1 MFDYRD
7 LVSYVLQVFHKSVDP
22 EKTPS
27 FDAEMEITDIIKRA
41 TLDGR
46 TNVPIKLVSNLSAK
60 NPLVA
65 VYTTQPVL
73 AALAHFVETPTL
85 HRLVVLEKTDGVDK
99 FVGVLSQSRVC
110 MLLAEKFGR
119 MARKVGD
126 VAAGEVQFPA
136 GEKSLK
142 ELGLVKAERVY
153 TVDMNDPVSMDLF
166 AFTLQV
172 IASDD
177 ILDRSFS
184 QVLEALQTM
193 QTNHISSVAIVDK
206 THGMHTQLQGSIS
219 MTDIKE
225 ILATRGGWRHLYDP
239 SFRFFAQLRN
249 MQGLETGSDRVPLFT
264 VHPSTPLIVA
274 VEKMS
279 ATRTHRVWI
288 VSEGSA
294 AGGRSGDVVG
304 VLELSDVMPILLA
317 ACE

>member
-1 MFDYRD
+1 
-7 LVSYVLQVFHKSVDP
+7 
-22 EKTPS
+22 
-27 FDAEMEITDIIKRA
+27 
-41 TLDGR
+41 
-46 TNVPIKLVSNLSAK
+46 
-60 NPLVA
+60 
-65 VYTTQPVL
+65 
-73 AALAHFVETPTL
+73 
-85 HRLVVLEKTDGVDK
+85 
-99 FVGVLSQSRVC
+99 
-110 MLLAEKFGR
+110 MLLAERFGR

-126 VAAGEVQFPA
+126 VTAGEVQFPP
-136 GEKSLK
+136 GEKSLQ

-153 TVDMNDPVSMDLF
+153 TVDMNDS
-166 AFTLQV
+166 
-172 IASDD
+172 
-177 ILDRSFS
+177 
-184 QVLEALQTM
+184 VLEALQMM
-193 QTNHISSVAIVDK
+193 QSNHISSVAIVDK
-206 THGMHTQLQGSIS
+206 THGKHTQLQGSIS

-225 ILATRGGWRHLYDP
+225 ILATRGGWRHLYDAC
-239 SFRFFAQLRN
+239 FRFFAQLRN